1 MENRTFEFRCLTRRS
16 FIVLLISVISF
27 ALFVTGCLIFLFTS
41 DAVMPLIPKQYF
53 MVIFFGGIIVLS
65 LLSGVLFAISIVSLF
80 RKKMTFNANSYSINI
95 DDHKKLNQMFQFSA
109 LQKVIM
115 IKLEKPIWVNQTLI
129 LEFDNERIKMLTVKG
144 IIPLLSKKDIGQFY
158 EFIQYLHEQVLKP
171 DFTLFSV
178 DKTLS
183 SKIDELIAPLVLH
196 VEVVPEYRYLY
207 IRK

>member
-1 MENRTFEFRCLTRRS
+1 MENRTFEFRCFTRRS

-80 RKKMTFNANSYSINI
+80 RKKMTFNVNSYSINI
-95 DDHKKLNQMFQFSA
+95 DDHKKLNQMFQWSA

-115 IKLEKPIWVNQTLI
+115 FKVENAVWINQTLI
-129 LEFDNERIKMLTVKG
+129 LEFDNERINMQIVKG
-144 IIPLLSKKDIGQFY
+144 RIPLLSKKDIDQFF
-158 EFIQYLHEQVLKP
+158 EFTQYLHEQVLKP

-183 SKIDELIAPLVLH
+183 SKTAEFLVDVSHDL
-196 VEVVPEYRYLY
+196 EYRYLY

>member
-1 MENRTFEFRCLTRRS
+1 MENRTFGFRCFTRRS

-27 ALFVTGCLIFLFTS
+27 ASFVAGYLIFLFTS

-53 MVIFFGGIIVLS
+53 MEILFGGILVLS
-65 LLSGVLFAISIVSLF
+65 LLSGVLFAKSIVSLF
-80 RKKMTFNANSYSINI
+80 RKKMTFNVNSYSINI
-95 DDHKKLNQMFQFSA
+95 DDHKKLNQMFQWSA

-115 IKLEKPIWVNQTLI
+115 FKVENAVWINQTLI

-144 IIPLLSKKDIGQFY
+144 RIPLLSKKDIDQFF
-158 EFIQYLHEQVLKP
+158 EFTQYLHEQVLKP

-183 SKIDELIAPLVLH
+183 SKTAEFLVDVSHDL
-196 VEVVPEYRYLY
+196 EYRYLY

>member
-1 MENRTFEFRCLTRRS
+1 MENRTFGFRCFTRRS
-16 FIVLLISVISF
+16 FIVLVISVISF
-27 ALFVTGCLIFLFTS
+27 ALFVAGYLIFLFTS

-53 MVIFFGGIIVLS
+53 MEILFGGILVLS

-80 RKKMTFNANSYSINI
+80 RKKMTFNVNSYSINI
-95 DDHKKLNQMFQFSA
+95 DDHKKLNQMFQWSA

-115 IKLEKPIWVNQTLI
+115 FKVENAVWINQTLI
-129 LEFDNERIKMLTVKG
+129 LEFDNERINMQIVKG
-144 IIPLLSKKDIGQFY
+144 RIPLLSKKDIDQFF
-158 EFIQYLHEQVLKP
+158 EFTQYLHEQVLKP

-183 SKIDELIAPLVLH
+183 SKTAEFLVDVSHDL
-196 VEVVPEYRYLY
+196 EYRYLY

>member
-1 MENRTFEFRCLTRRS
+1 MENRTFGFRCFTRRS
-16 FIVLLISVISF
+16 FIVLVISVISF
-27 ALFVTGCLIFLFTS
+27 ASFVAGYLIFLFTS

-80 RKKMTFNANSYSINI
+80 RKKMTINANSYSINI
-95 DDHKKLNQMFQFSA
+95 DDHKKLNQMFQWSA

-115 IKLEKPIWVNQTLI
+115 FKVENAVWINQTLI
-129 LEFDNERIKMLTVKG
+129 LEFDNERINMQIVKG
-144 IIPLLSKKDIGQFY
+144 RIPLLSKKDIDQFF
-158 EFIQYLHEQVLKP
+158 EFTQYLHEQVLKP

-183 SKIDELIAPLVLH
+183 SKTAEFLVDVSHDL
-196 VEVVPEYRYLY
+196 EYRYLY